1 MCVYCQKPGAA
12 SGEVSFYTITHN
24 IHHNFTSE
32 ETSFSKSVG
41 INVDEVMFRMLE
53 AVLRHDLPPGL
64 QRGRGGGEPPRH
76 LHVLLLGPQQ
86 EAGHR

>member
-1 MCVYCQKPGAA
+1 MRFHFIQY
-12 SGEVSFYTITHN
+12 N
-24 IHHNFTSE
+24 IHHTFTSE

-64 QRGRGGGEPPRH
+64 QRGRGGGEPPRY